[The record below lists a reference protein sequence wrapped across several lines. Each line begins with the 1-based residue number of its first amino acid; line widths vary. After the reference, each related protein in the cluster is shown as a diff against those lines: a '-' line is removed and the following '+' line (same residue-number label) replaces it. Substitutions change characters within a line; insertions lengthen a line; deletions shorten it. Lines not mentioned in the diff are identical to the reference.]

1 MAPRDTKYLKKHGNQ
16 WLVVIKVPA
25 RLREVVGKAHLKR
38 PLHTDSLAIA
48 NRQKHRIVADMKDEL
63 AKAEKVRQ
71 AKARTLDPLIEE
83 ALDWREGITAEE
95 ENPTLI
101 VTEWDEHGREIEIGI
116 NVARDLLSDRA
127 EEIERRE
134 GLDKAEAFVDIATG
148 RATPIMAVVDKWLAE
163 KVMKP
168 RQQIDYRRAISKFDA
183 WLSKSRLPVAVE
195 RITRRMA
202 GRYVTEAFVGT
213 GANPR
218 TANKDISCLSSF
230 WRWLEIKEYVSTNIW
245 ARQSLEEPEPAKKDA
260 KRPYTDDEMKALFA
274 GEPAP
279 FLRDFMT
286 IAALS
291 GMRIE
296 EIARLTVADVETG
309 WFDITA
315 AKTPAGIRMVPIH
328 SALTEVIE
336 RRCGGATGTKGKDP
350 QASLF
355 PELPVPKEGS
365 AIERS
370 QKVVKAFTN
379 YRRKVGVDDV
389 PEGARQSRVDFH
401 SFRRWFI
408 TKAEQAGQPP
418 HFIEALVGHKRL
430 GMSLGKYSAGPLREQ
445 LRAVVEAVKLPTLAA
460 PQEHPETVA
469 TLDILPEKSGYIFS

>member
-1 MAPRDTKYLKKHGNQ
+1 MPFHDTRYLKKHGNQ
-16 WLVVIKVPA
+16 WVVVVKVPA
-25 RLREVVGKAHLKR
+25 RLREAIGKAHLKH

-63 AKAEKVRQ
+63 AKAEKVQQ
-71 AKARTLDPLIEE
+71 AKARTLDPLIKE
-83 ALDWREGITAEE
+83 ALDWRESIVVEE
-95 ENPTLI
+95 DSPALT
-101 VTEWDEHGREIEIGI
+101 VTEWDEHGREIEVTI
-116 NVARDLLSDRA
+116 NVTADLMADRA
-127 EEIERRE
+127 EEIEKRE
-134 GLDKAEAFVDIATG
+134 GPDRAGAFVDIATG

-168 RQQIDYRRAISKFDA
+168 RQQIDYRRAVSKFDG
-183 WLSKSRLPVAVE
+183 WLSKSKLPVAVE

-230 WRWLEIKEYVSTNIW
+230 WRWLEIKEYVSANIW

-296 EIARLTVADVETG
+296 EVARLTVADVETG

-328 SALTEVIE
+328 SALTEIIE
-336 RRCGGATGTKGKDP
+336 RRTRGKSLTDP
-350 QASLF
+350 LF

-379 YRRKVGVDDV
+379 YRRKAGVDDV

-445 LRAVVEAVKLPTLAA
+445 LRAVVEAVQLPS
-460 PQEHPETVA
+460 
-469 TLDILPEKSGYIFS
+469 DIPPEKSETLLS